1 MKRLSMVSVL
11 LCALAAAI
19 VMPGCGG
26 GSNDTYNPT
35 LTGPGVPSF
44 TLAVSPSTRT
54 AMQGQSVTYTVTL
67 TAVNGFNSPVTLGVS
82 GLPGDT
88 TGTFNPASVTPTAQ
102 GATSTLTISTSGT
115 GAGALSGTIRT
126 SRAPTPTGTYTFTVT
141 GSGGGVTRQATGQ
154 LIVQSELVPMFTLGA
169 SPASNTVT
177 AGQSTTYTVTV
188 NSENGFSSPVDLT
201 GSGLPSGATASFSPS
216 TVTPGSQPA
225 TSTLTVQT
233 GTSTPAGTST
243 LTITGTSGTKTN
255 TASVSLVVNAPVGG
269 GGALGIY
276 IADTG
281 SHRIVKMNDTTGAG
295 WTSLGG
301 LQGPGVNQF
310 SAPGDIHLDSQN
322 RIYVADRD
330 NNRIVRVN
338 DISGAGW
345 TTYGTN
351 GTGGVGQFREP
362 WDVFIDAND
371 RIYIADRGF
380 HRIVRIDDMTGAG
393 WVSFGTQGTGVG
405 QFNSPNGVV
414 VDASGHIYI
423 SDAGQGAVKRIARID
438 DMSGAGWTTFG
449 TQGNGVGQFEGITGI
464 AIGPDNRLYI
474 NDLTNS
480 RIVRID
486 DITGAGWTT
495 IGVQDAAGGPGQ
507 FAGGPWDLHVD
518 SQGRIY
524 AFDVKDNTTAF
535 VRMDD
540 MTGAGWLRFGSYGG
554 GSGQF
559 LSSFGIF
566 VRGTPP

>member
-1 MKRLSMVSVL
+1 MKRLSTASIL
-11 LCALAAAI
+11 LGALAAAF
-19 VMPGCGG
+19 VLPGCGG
-26 GSNDTYNPT
+26 GNDTYNPA
-35 LTGPGVPSF
+35 LSGPGVPSF
-44 TLAVSPSTRT
+44 TLTVSPTSRT

-88 TGTFNPASVTPTAQ
+88 TGTFDPASVTPTVQ

-115 GAGALSGTIRT
+115 GAGALSGRIRI
-126 SRAPTPTGTYTFTVT
+126 SRAPTPTGTFTFTVA
-141 GSGGGVTRQATGQ
+141 GSGGGLTRQATGQ

-188 NSENGFSSPVDLT
+188 NSENGFNSPVDLT
-201 GSGLPSGATASFSPS
+201 ASGLPSGANASFSPP

-243 LTITGTSGTKTN
+243 LTITGASGTKVN
-255 TASVSLVVNAPVGG
+255 TASVSLVVNAPPGG

-276 IADTG
+276 VADTG
-281 SHRIVKMNDTTGAG
+281 NHRIVKMNDTTGAG
-295 WTSLGG
+295 WQSLGG
-301 LQGPGVNQF
+301 PLQGPGVNQF
-310 SAPGDIHLDSQN
+310 SSPGDIYLDSQN

-330 NNRIVRVN
+330 NNRIVRMN
-338 DISGAGW
+338 DITGAGW

-362 WDVFIDAND
+362 WRLYIDAND

-393 WVSFGTQGTGVG
+393 WVSFGTEGSGVGQLFVPYGVAVDTSGRIYIADSGNRRIVRIDDMTGAGWITFGSNGSGVG
-405 QFNSPNGVV
+405 QFAGMVDVVLDQANRIYVGDLTNS
-414 VDASGHIYI
+414 
-423 SDAGQGAVKRIARID
+423 RIARID

-449 TQGNGVGQFEGITGI
+449 TNGSDQAVGHFSGPWSLDIDSLGRLYVHDTGD
-464 AIGPDNRLYI
+464 IGPFIRMD
-474 NDLTNS
+474 DL
-480 RIVRID
+480 
-486 DITGAGWTT
+486 TGAGWTVYGT
-495 IGVQDAAGGPGQ
+495 RGGGVGQ
-507 FAGGPWDLHVD
+507 FQA
-518 SQGRIY
+518 
-524 AFDVKDNTTAF
+524 
-535 VRMDD
+535 
-540 MTGAGWLRFGSYGG
+540 
-554 GSGQF
+554 
-559 LSSFGIF
+559 SFGTF